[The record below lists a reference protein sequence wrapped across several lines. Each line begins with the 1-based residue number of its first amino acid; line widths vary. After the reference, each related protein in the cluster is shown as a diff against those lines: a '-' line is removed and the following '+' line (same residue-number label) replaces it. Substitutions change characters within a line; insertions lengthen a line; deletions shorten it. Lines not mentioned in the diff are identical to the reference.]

1 MKNEAPFPFL
11 SDTAMILAAGF
22 GMRMRPLTL
31 DVPKPLLEVGGRTM
45 LDGALDHL
53 VDVGVRRV
61 VVNTHYLGEKINAH
75 LAGRDDVE
83 ILLSPED
90 EILDTG
96 GGTKK
101 ARPHFGDKP
110 FILLGG
116 DMPFI
121 DGAEPALA
129 RLARAWDP
137 ERMDQL
143 LLLYPR
149 DKARGFGAKGDFML
163 REDGSAWRKDAPN
176 PRDYVFISAQIVK
189 PQLYDEFGE
198 TVFSNNAIFD
208 LCEARGRLFGLVHDG
223 SCYHVGTPEDLAEA
237 NALLVSG
244 KGWG

>member
-1 MKNEAPFPFL
+1 MV
-11 SDTAMILAAGF
+11 LAAGF

-31 DVPKPLLEVGGRTM
+31 DMPKPLLEVGGRTM

-53 VDVGVRRV
+53 IDVGARRV
-61 VVNTHYLGEKINAH
+61 VVNTHYLGAQINAH
-75 LAGRDDVE
+75 LASRDDVE
-83 ILLSPED
+83 IILSPED

-110 FILLGG
+110 VFLLGG

-121 DGAEPALA
+121 DGAEATLA

-149 DKARGFGAKGDFML
+149 EKARGFGGKGDFML
-163 REDGSAWRKDAPN
+163 RDDGSLWRKDAPT

-189 PQLYDEFGE
+189 PQLYDDINE
-198 TVFSNNAIFD
+198 TVFSNNIIFD
-208 LCEARGRLFGLVHDG
+208 LCEARGRLFGLMHDG

-237 NALLVSG
+237 NALLASG